1 MLSTIQ
7 SLQPDTLYHKQCLRG
22 KNKALPIL
30 RAAFSNSTDV
40 SLTISEKLCPTLQP
54 YLRYLTLSWDWETR
68 HLLANLPSH
77 PLCHQHSKAIHP
89 FFRSLSQKRVISEKP
104 LPYTLNILQTP
115 NGLIPFSRHPG
126 NERFHS
132 LSPNGLVSKI
142 QA

>member
-7 SLQPDTLYHKQCLRG
+7 SLQPDVLYNKQSLRG

-30 RAAFSNSTDV
+30 QATFCNSTDV
-40 SLTISEKLCPTLQP
+40 SLTVSEKLCPTLQM
-54 YLRYLTLSWDWETR
+54 YLRYLTSLWDWETE
-68 HLLANLPSH
+68 HLLANLLSH
-77 PLCHQHSKAIHP
+77 PLCHQRSKAIHP
-89 FFRSLSQKRVISEKP
+89 FVSSLYQKRVISEKP
-104 LPYTLNILQTP
+104 LPYISNILQTP
-115 NGLIPFSRHPG
+115 NGLIPFSQHPG